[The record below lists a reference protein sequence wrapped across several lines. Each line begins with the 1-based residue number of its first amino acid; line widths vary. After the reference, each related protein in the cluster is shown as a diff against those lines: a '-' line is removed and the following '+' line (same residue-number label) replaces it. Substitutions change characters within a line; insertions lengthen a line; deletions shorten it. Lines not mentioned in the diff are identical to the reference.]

1 MRHMPKVASVDEQKI
16 AGPGFWPG
24 TFDTRMDRCIARMA
38 GTAMSMRQAS
48 WSDIQ
53 HFHRQGSETLTL
65 AGLEA
70 LSRIR
75 ERNPEVFQ
83 TFHERSDGPAVGLFA
98 FLPLN
103 AEGAA
108 CLTNGSFDAHNPK
121 ADWVTPAGMEPDAFY
136 FWLFLTPRQLAR
148 SLGAIAAKFRALS
161 PEGRAIFS
169 RGITPESERLQA
181 AVGFRAARDLYPQ
194 SPEWLLVAVPAKTA
208 PVSTQGH
215 EVSRPKVSLDMSVTL
230 ARTFEDMMK
239 VVSIRS
245 ATYIAEQFCRYDEE
259 FDGNDL
265 CATQFL
271 GHVDGDAAGCIRLRY
286 FGDFAKLERLAV
298 RKEYRSTRLAFRLVR
313 EAIAHARAKGFTRIY
328 GHARADIMPFW
339 RMFGF
344 REVEG
349 RPRFRF
355 ANLDY
360 IEGVL
365 DLEPSAD
372 AIAFGADPM
381 VTTRPEGAWDVP
393 GPLDLSNEREDPMRQ
408 ALLDQ
413 HTRRLAEKPGVHA

>member
-1 MRHMPKVASVDEQKI
+1 
-16 AGPGFWPG
+16 
-24 TFDTRMDRCIARMA
+24 
-38 GTAMSMRQAS
+38 
-48 WSDIQ
+48 
-53 HFHRQGSETLTL
+53 
-65 AGLEA
+65 
-70 LSRIR
+70 
-75 ERNPEVFQ
+75 
-83 TFHERSDGPAVGLFA
+83 
-98 FLPLN
+98 
-103 AEGAA
+103 
-108 CLTNGSFDAHNPK
+108 
-121 ADWVTPAGMEPDAFY
+121 
-136 FWLFLTPRQLAR
+136 
-148 SLGAIAAKFRALS
+148 
-161 PEGRAIFS
+161 
-169 RGITPESERLQA
+169 
-181 AVGFRAARDLYPQ
+181 
-194 SPEWLLVAVPAKTA
+194 
-208 PVSTQGH
+208 
-215 EVSRPKVSLDMSVTL
+215 
-230 ARTFEDMMK
+230 MK

-393 GPLDLSNEREDPMRQ
+393 GPLDLSNEREDPLRQ
-408 ALLDQ
+408 ALLDR
-413 HTRRLAEKPGVHA
+413 HTRRIPERAEGRI